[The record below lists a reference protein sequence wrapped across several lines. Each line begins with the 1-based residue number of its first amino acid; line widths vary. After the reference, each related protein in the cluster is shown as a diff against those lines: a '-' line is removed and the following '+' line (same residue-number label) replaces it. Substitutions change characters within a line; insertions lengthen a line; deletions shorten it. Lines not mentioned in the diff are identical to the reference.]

1 MLRLFAA
8 IALLA
13 CTLASPAQQVDAQ
26 EFTLDNGMK
35 FLLVPRADQPNV
47 IAAGWLAKV
56 GSVNERP
63 GITGISHFFE
73 HMMFKG
79 TNTIGTRDAAKD
91 AEYRAKQKDLRDRIN
106 AMTWGE
112 QYLRFFRG
120 EIDDAWNPAN
130 DTPALK
136 DLRAQLKSLMD
147 AQQGRGMGDELAKLR
162 KELAGTTDAA
172 KVEALKKRIGEVELQ
187 QAAVGSIVKDEF
199 DQVYTRNG
207 GSGMNAF
214 TSHDL
219 TFYFINVP
227 SNKFELWAWME
238 SDRLADSVFREFY
251 SERDVVHEERRL
263 RTESTPTGKYQE
275 QFDAMFWMSC
285 GYSWP
290 VIGWTSDLNSYTM
303 DEAMKYWN
311 LYYRPN
317 NLVGVVVGDFKPDEV
332 KATIARYFGRLE
344 RGKAMPPQ
352 VVTLEQKQVAEQRM
366 DAEGDFQPQVEVRY
380 HTVPVGHRDSYA
392 LDMMGEILNGKTGR
406 LYKTMIEGRSIA
418 SSARAQSDSRKYAGL
433 FAFEAETKGE
443 ATPDQLEK
451 AWYEELKRL
460 QDEPVA
466 EQELQKV
473 KNQVAA
479 DSYRRLQSNFFL
491 LVQLAY
497 AESGVGW
504 REINEAP
511 RKLQAV
517 TAADIQRVAKTYFD
531 PTNRSVATYKRKA
544 GSAAA
549 EDPELAALPA
559 PMRARAK
566 QMAAQLAQET
576 DASALRQ
583 GLEQLEAQAGQV
595 PPQMKPMF
603 DYMKKKMNERLQQLE
618 GGAAP
623 ASPASGS

>member
-1 MLRLFAA
+1 MRLFAA

-13 CTLASPAQQVDAQ
+13 CTLTAPAQQVDAQ

-35 FLLVPRADQPNV
+35 FLLVPRSDQPNV

-91 AEYRAKQKDLRDRIN
+91 ADYRAKQKDLRDRIN

-147 AQQGRGMGDELAKLR
+147 AQQGRGMGEALAGLR

-172 KVEALKKRIGEVELQ
+172 KAEALRKRIGEVELQ

-251 SERDVVHEERRL
+251 SERDVVHEER
-263 RTESTPTGKYQE
+263 
-275 QFDAMFWMSC
+275 
-285 GYSWP
+285 
-290 VIGWTSDLNSYTM
+290 
-303 DEAMKYWN
+303 
-311 LYYRPN
+311 
-317 NLVGVVVGDFKPDEV
+317 
-332 KATIARYFGRLE
+332 
-344 RGKAMPPQ
+344 
-352 VVTLEQKQVAEQRM
+352 
-366 DAEGDFQPQVEVRY
+366 
-380 HTVPVGHRDSYA
+380 
-392 LDMMGEILNGKTGR
+392 
-406 LYKTMIEGRSIA
+406 
-418 SSARAQSDSRKYAGL
+418 
-433 FAFEAETKGE
+433 
-443 ATPDQLEK
+443 
-451 AWYEELKRL
+451 
-460 QDEPVA
+460 
-466 EQELQKV
+466 
-473 KNQVAA
+473 
-479 DSYRRLQSNFFL
+479 
-491 LVQLAY
+491 
-497 AESGVGW
+497 
-504 REINEAP
+504 
-511 RKLQAV
+511 
-517 TAADIQRVAKTYFD
+517 
-531 PTNRSVATYKRKA
+531 
-544 GSAAA
+544 
-549 EDPELAALPA
+549 
-559 PMRARAK
+559 
-566 QMAAQLAQET
+566 
-576 DASALRQ
+576 
-583 GLEQLEAQAGQV
+583 
-595 PPQMKPMF
+595 
-603 DYMKKKMNERLQQLE
+603 
-618 GGAAP
+618 
-623 ASPASGS
+623 

>member
-8 IALLA
+8 VALLA

-35 FLLVPRADQPNV
+35 FLLVPRSDQPNV

-91 AEYRAKQKDLRDRIN
+91 ADYRAKQKDLRDRIN

-147 AQQGRGMGDELAKLR
+147 AQQGRGMGEALAGLR

-172 KVEALKKRIGEVELQ
+172 KAEALRKRIGEVELQ